1 MSKSGEIGRGSNGSA
16 RARARIGHEWDYA
29 ELTCVYFA
37 AVVHAGHACT
47 QRLRLRRMG
56 AVSDGGAVGVV
67 FMEGRVRGVEI
78 SVTVCDADCHEQL
91 GCCV

>member
-1 MSKSGEIGRGSNGSA
+1 MSKSVDRGKGSNGSA
-16 RARARIGHEWDYA
+16 RMRARIGHEWDYA

-37 AVVHAGHACT
+37 AAVHAGQACT

-56 AVSDGGAVGVV
+56 AVCDGGAVGVV
-67 FMEGRVRGVEI
+67 LVEGRVRGAEI
-78 SVTVCDADCHEQL
+78 SCDADCHEQL